1 MNVSRMRGMT
11 LVDVLVGTALMLI
24 FFLALFGILRA
35 SLTLTTLAQA
45 KAGATAVAE
54 TNMEYL
60 RSLAYDSLGTV
71 GGIPAGLVL
80 QDATTTEDGIPYT
93 VHTFISYV
101 DDPADGLGAS
111 DTNGI
116 TTDYKRARVAVSYSI
131 AGRTNATVLVSNFAP
146 PGIETTNGGGTLAIN
161 VVDAA
166 GAPVADASV
175 NIMNAATSPTIN
187 VTTMSNLAG
196 VVYLPGAATS
206 SSYQVVVSRSGY
218 SSAQTYARDNTNQNP
233 NPGYL
238 TVVKNQTTTGTFAID
253 QLALMNLATFSPIA
267 TSTFSDA
274 FTNGSKLSDTSSTTA
289 SGGSLTLIPGAT
301 AGEARSVATSSPLL
315 VRWGQAI
322 ATTSTPTGT
331 SALIHIYDAA
341 GALIPDTALAG
352 NAAGFSSFPVSLYG
366 LSTTTY
372 PSLSIGTEF
381 TSTGSSSPS
390 VTGWS
395 LSYTAGPTP
404 LPNVSFTLTG
414 AKTIGS
420 KGDGTPIYKTTL
432 TSSTG
437 NEGTQ
442 ALSLE
447 WDSYSLLIP
456 SYDITDAC
464 ASPPYALA
472 PGTNVSDYLILG
484 SPTTNYLRVLVAD
497 NSGVPVPGA
506 TVTLSRAG
514 YSSTV
519 SSSSCGSS
527 YFGGLTAASDY
538 TVSIAKTGYTTTSFT
553 AVPVA
558 GQSTFGATFP

>member
-45 KAGATAVAE
+45 KAGATAIAE

-60 RSLAYDSLGTV
+60 RSLAYDALGTV
-71 GGIPAGLVL
+71 GGIPAGAVL

-93 VHTFISYV
+93 THTFISYV
-101 DDPADGLGAS
+101 DDPADGTGAS

-116 TTDYKRARVAVSYSI
+116 TTDYKRARVAVSYTI
-131 AGRTNATVLVSNFAP
+131 AGKTNSVVLVSNFAP
-146 PGIETTNGGGTLAIN
+146 PGLETTNGGGTLEID

-175 NIMNAATSPTIN
+175 NIMNAATSPTVN
-187 VTTMSNLAG
+187 VTTLSNLAG

-206 SSYQVVVSRSGY
+206 SSYQVVVSRNGY
-218 SSAQTYARDNTNQNP
+218 SSAQTYARDSINQNP

-238 TVVKNQTTTGTFAID
+238 TVAKNQTTTGTFAID
-253 QLALMNLATFSPIA
+253 QMALLNLATFSPIA

-274 FTNGSKLSDTSSTTA
+274 FTDASKLAETSSTTA
-289 SGGSLTLIPGAT
+289 SGGSLTLVPGAT
-301 AGEARSVATSSPLL
+301 FGEARSVATSSPLL
-315 VRWGQAI
+315 VRWGEAV
-322 ATTSTPTGT
+322 ATTSTPSGT

-341 GALIPDTALAG
+341 GTLIPDTALAG
-352 NAAGFSSFPVSLYG
+352 NAAGFSSFPVLLYG

-372 PSLSIGTEF
+372 PSLSIGAELTA
-381 TSTGSSSPS
+381 TGSSSPS

-404 LPNVSFTLTG
+404 LPNVSFMLTG

-442 ALSLE
+442 VMNLE
-447 WDSYSLLIP
+447 WDSYTLSVP

-464 ASPPYALA
+464 SSPPYALA
-472 PGTNVSDYLILG
+472 PGTNVSDSLILG
-484 SPTTNYLRVLVAD
+484 PKTTNYLRVLVAD
-497 NSGVPVPGA
+497 STGTPVSGA
-506 TVTLSRAG
+506 TVTLSRSG
-514 YSSTV
+514 YSNTV
-519 SSSSCGSS
+519 SSSSCGSA
-527 YFGGLTAASDY
+527 YFGDISAASDY
-538 TVSIAKTGYTTTSFT
+538 TVSIAKTGYTTTNFT
-553 AVPVA
+553 AVPVS